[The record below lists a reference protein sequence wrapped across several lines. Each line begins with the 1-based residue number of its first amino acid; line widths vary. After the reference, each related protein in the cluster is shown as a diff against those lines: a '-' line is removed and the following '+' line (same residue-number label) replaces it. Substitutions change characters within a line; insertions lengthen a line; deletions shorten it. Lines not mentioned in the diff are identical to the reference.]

1 MKNPSTPSV
10 LFRLC
15 DDALIVA
22 NTGAPFTREGVI
34 AICHLHLSSKD
45 KDTLL
50 QERVFI
56 KENRRLIA
64 DIAGRMIESYRPN
77 SNRIIEDAR
86 GEIGLNKE
94 YQGRLLWELLQN
106 VDDAAVA
113 ADPGQAARDGL
124 QPIGAKGLGFK
135 SVLEISESPEIY
147 SGDFRFL
154 FSRERTLD
162 RLQGILKGGDNT
174 VPIFRIPH
182 ECEPGKDCKDLLQNG
197 RSTVIRLP
205 FHAGKERETH
215 DKLAEKLG
223 SLSETCLLLC
233 QKLERIDIEIQGQY
247 SRVLEIDRDGAFGF
261 HCEKATFT
269 LAKNNHQTQWRRW
282 CKEWTPRNDRP
293 RSVAVFLPLEN
304 GKEMQCG
311 EEQRLHVFFPADREK
326 ISAKALIHADYELE
340 NNREGLQ
347 KMQPCGDEIRAEV
360 CKIVERVLKEID
372 PAVALRA
379 FGSVA
384 ANGEDGN
391 ETSKLN
397 AAIAET
403 VLGTA
408 FVPVIGGGCVKPA
421 EVRLWQLEIGK
432 VLRPEKV
439 GDRKILAPELE
450 EIRGIISNLIP
461 HHNIRKGALEHA
473 EILQNCKNNSL
484 EECLEA
490 VKIAVKIRRSALPN
504 ARQVDESLEK
514 APFWWTGETG
524 RALTGESRLLQ
535 KQPDEWPDF
544 IKCDELDP
552 IFLEKLQTPAGDANK
567 MPAAS
572 ISESL
577 KKVGNDGKGGL
588 WPLESSNYFEDIL
601 LPFCQ
606 GEGVRWQDIGG
617 KILSLALKWHGESKW
632 HDNPKIAEDAKQ
644 TFRFPTGSVEKKE
657 WLVAADCY
665 AGEAW
670 GGPAH
675 FDSFFKDIP
684 NRGVVLPLKDWGL
697 PPNAENS
704 VGKWKPLLER
714 FSVSRTPKT
723 WKCPQKN
730 LRHIDRKYGLESD
743 AIERFIGERRPYGSD
758 VRFVDHFPKSMGKKP
773 SEILEMAINMKRDG
787 CEFSRFSQFQTC
799 RWLPCTQAILSRE
812 GERLARPKDVYMPDC
827 GLGGLLPVVNTD
839 GISDN
844 KLRTSG
850 IEALLIELGV
860 RQDTQDEP
868 AEKICEWMVE
878 LEKREN
884 NAQSDESFR
893 WGESDR
899 VAKQRGKYAK
909 AAKAVYAH
917 YLKKFGEIPKDSPV
931 PYLRETDKGVFIA
944 FALARDV
951 FWLDQPYLDEP
962 GIRKAVVKAG
972 FKVFVFPLKVENAD
986 KSGLDP
992 ISKKLNMDCA
1002 WGDDSPEKAR
1012 LLREKYAERRRI
1024 LQLIIP
1030 ENAKSKLSEDIEIFA
1045 HKKLWMESQEFP
1057 EIKPETDFHITED
1070 GKLFVNSDGD
1080 DLRKWSALAAGLS
1093 TIADIRVYA
1102 PDLELLL
1109 IHGKDE
1115 CERRLRNHYHL
1126 TEEALRESGFF
1137 AVNPSDSL
1145 QENAEEAEMPMP
1157 DSGSPTAVENIE
1169 APARDTTMPHKENRI
1184 SLGETGESP
1193 AASGQSSIY
1202 PHFSGER
1209 IYRLAS
1215 PGGKSGGGDPEIKKE
1230 VEKAAVQA
1238 ATRHYKSRGYE
1249 VESVET
1255 ENFGWDLEAVKGGE
1269 KLRVEVKGISKGEVY
1284 VNMTPNEFRA
1294 AQQHRQSYRLAVFRK
1309 HLDVGCAIY
1318 ELQDNDHELQD
1329 NDQWRWIDGN
1339 DKSAAK
1345 KLATEERIS
1354 TIMVVKAID

>member
-64 DIAGRMIESYRPN
+64 DIAGRMIESYKPN

-247 SRVLEIDRDGAFGF
+247 SRVLEIDRDGVFGF

-304 GKEMQCG
+304 GKETQCG

-730 LRHIDRKYGLESD
+730 LRHIGRKYGLESD
-743 AIERFIGERRPYGSD
+743 AIKRLISERSPYGSSDD
-758 VRFVDHFPKSMGKKP
+758 VHFVDYFPKSMGKKP
-773 SEILEMAINMKRDG
+773 SEILEMAMDMKRDG
-787 CEFSRFSQFQTC
+787 CEFSHFSQFQTC
-799 RWLPCTQAILSRE
+799 RWLPCTQAIFSRE
-812 GERLARPKDVYMPDC
+812 GERLARPKDVYMPGC
-827 GLGGLLPVVNTD
+827 SLGDLLPVVNTD
-839 GISDN
+839 GISDD

-850 IEALLIELGV
+850 IKDLLIELGV
-860 RQDTQDEP
+860 RQNIQDEP
-868 AEKICEWMVE
+868 AEKIREWMVE
-878 LEKREN
+878 LQKLEN
-884 NAQSDESFR
+884 NAQLDESFR
-893 WGESDR
+893 WDESGR
-899 VAKQRGKYAK
+899 VAKQHGKYAEV
-909 AAKAVYAH
+909 AKAVYAH
-917 YLKKFGEIPKDSPV
+917 YLKKFREIPKDSPV

-951 FWLDQPYLDEP
+951 FWLDQPYLGEP

-972 FKVFVFPLKVENAD
+972 FKVFVFPLKVENAH

-992 ISKKLNMDCA
+992 ISEKLNMGCV
-1002 WGDDSPEKAR
+1002 WGDDLPEKTR
-1012 LLREKYAERRRI
+1012 LLCEKHAERWCI
-1024 LQLIIP
+1024 LQLVIP
-1030 ENAKSKLSEDIEIFA
+1030 DENAKGKLSKDIKISA
-1045 HKKLWMESQEFP
+1045 RKGLWMKSQEFP
-1057 EIKPETDFHITED
+1057 EIKPETDFHITEA
-1070 GKLFVNSDGD
+1070 GELFVNVDGD
-1080 DLRKWSALAAGLS
+1080 DLRQWSALAAGLS
-1093 TIADIRVYA
+1093 TIIAGNRDYA
-1102 PDLELLL
+1102 PGLESLLM
-1109 IHGKDE
+1109 HGEDE
-1115 CERRLRNHYHL
+1115 CKRRLRNQYHL
-1126 TEEALRESGFF
+1126 TEEAIQESKFG
-1137 AVNPSDSL
+1137 AGNSSDSP
-1145 QENAEEAEMPMP
+1145 QENAEEAEDSIS
-1157 DSGSPTAVENIE
+1157 DSGSIVPVARTEARSHAATIAPEENYASPKE
-1169 APARDTTMPHKENRI
+1169 ADA
-1184 SLGETGESP
+1184 SP
-1193 AASGQSSIY
+1193 AAIEQ
-1202 PHFSGER
+1202 P
-1209 IYRLAS
+1209 
-1215 PGGKSGGGDPEIKKE
+1215 
-1230 VEKAAVQA
+1230 AARA
-1238 ATRHYKSRGYE
+1238 AASRGYSRSSGGESDDHKKFKEWVAAHPEKIGIGKVGPKQEYEFDSLHRVDLLFDLGDERIAVE
-1249 VESVET
+1249 VKPKKSLDSDVRR
-1255 ENFGWDLEAVKGGE
+1255 GIYQCVAYKALLEAEIKVN
-1269 KLRVEVKGISKGEVY
+1269 KLRVKARALLVIERDEFPPQWEYERSVLGVEVKVIPPRNSSDSE
-1284 VNMTPNEFRA
+1284 
-1294 AQQHRQSYRLAVFRK
+1294 
-1309 HLDVGCAIY
+1309 
-1318 ELQDNDHELQD
+1318 
-1329 NDQWRWIDGN
+1329 
-1339 DKSAAK
+1339 
-1345 KLATEERIS
+1345 
-1354 TIMVVKAID
+1354 

>member
-1 MKNPSTPSV
+1 MKNKSTNSDTPPTIR
-10 LFRLC
+10 FRLT
-15 DDALIVA
+15 DNDLIVENFGENA
-22 NTGAPFTREGVI
+22 KAFTRKGVI
-34 AICHLHLSSKD
+34 SICYTSLSAKSNHVTDLECENYEIPD
-45 KDTLL
+45 K
-50 QERVFI
+50 I
-56 KENRRLIA
+56 KEELNHLP
-64 DIAGRMIESYRPN
+64 PN
-77 SNRIIEDAR
+77 ARQSHIGNEERSIED
-86 GEIGLNKE
+86 
-94 YQGRLLWELLQN
+94 YSGRFVLELLQN
-106 VDDAAVA
+106 ADDAVSKES
-113 ADPGQAARDGL
+113 DEM
-124 QPIGAKGLGFK
+124 IGMKGLGFK
-135 SVLEISESPEIY
+135 SVFEITDEPEIH
-147 SGDFRFL
+147 SGDFHFRL
-154 FSRERTLD
+154 KKEPDGLRVPER
-162 RLQGILKGGDNT
+162 IKP
-174 VPIFRIPH
+174 V
-182 ECEPGKDCKDLLQNG
+182 ECAAATQ
-197 RSTVIRLP
+197 IRLP
-205 FHAGKERETH
+205 FRNDAAKKAAQTALDALESMRA
-215 DKLAEKLG
+215 DILFFCQ
-223 SLSETCLLLC
+223 SLR
-233 QKLERIDIEIQGQY
+233 RIDIEIDGLPA
-247 SRVLEIDRDGAFGF
+247 RRLEIHPVPRNGENLDQIRVDDIELV
-261 HCEKATFT
+261 EKSGEETT
-269 LAKNNHQTQWRRW
+269 SPTNWRRW
-282 CKEWTPRNDRP
+282 LCEPQPASGGKRI
-293 RSVAVFLPLEN
+293 SAGVCLPLD
-304 GKEMQCG
+304 KERKISSCKKG
-311 EEQRLHVFFPADREK
+311 EPLRVFFPTEDQIEGVR
-326 ISAKALIHADYELE
+326 ALIHASCEVE
-340 NNREGLQ
+340 SNRKHLSDAERPDRDSIC
-347 KMQPCGDEIRAEV
+347 KMLRNLV
-360 CKIVERVLKEID
+360 KEILLSQKD
-372 PAVALRA
+372 SAGALLQA
-379 FGSVA
+379 FGKTKTAKNPDDKKMV
-384 ANGEDGN
+384 NRLGN
-391 ETSKLN
+391 
-397 AAIAET
+397 AIAEA
-403 VLGTA
+403 VRETA
-408 FVPVIGGGCVKPA
+408 FVPVIGGGFVKPA
-421 EVRLWQLEIGK
+421 EVRLWGFGIGK
-432 VLRPEKV
+432 VLREEETADKKLLTPDLDDLEKETGIL
-439 GDRKILAPELE
+439 GDLGAR
-450 EIRGIISNLIP
+450 EIRDE
-461 HHNIRKGALEHA
+461 EHA
-473 EILQNCKNNSL
+473 HILRHCKNDSR
-484 EECLEA
+484 EKCIEAAKTA
-490 VKIAVKIRRSALPN
+490 VKIAAKAARCVHAGVKQTI
-504 ARQVDESLEK
+504 ESFLRE
-514 APFWWTGETG
+514 APFWWTGKIG
-524 RALTGESRLLQ
+524 RALNGEPHLLL

-544 IKCDELDP
+544 IEPDFIKFEALDSIFSNELT
-552 IFLEKLQTPAGDANK
+552 TPTTNANK
-567 MPAAS
+567 AQALGDS
-572 ISESL
+572 DFNSL
-577 KKVGNDGKGGL
+577 KTCGI
-588 WPLESSNYFEDIL
+588 WPLERSDYFEQIL
-601 LPFCQ
+601 LPFYR
-606 GEGVRWQDIGG
+606 GKGVEWWQDNGG
-617 KILSLALKWHGESKW
+617 KILSWALKWNGESKW
-632 HDNPKIAEDAKQ
+632 HDNPKIAEEAKQ
-644 TFRFPTGSVEKKE
+644 TFRFPTGSIEKKE

-675 FDSFFKDIP
+675 FDSFFKGIP

-714 FSVSRTPKT
+714 FGVSRTPKT
-723 WKCPQKN
+723 WQCPQEN

-1012 LLREKYAERRRI
+1012 LLSEKYAERRRI

-1230 VEKAAVQA
+1230 VEKAAMQA

-1255 ENFGWDLEAVKGGE
+1255 KNLGWDLEAVKGGE
-1269 KLRVEVKGISKGEVY
+1269 KLRVEVKGISKGGVY

-1309 HLDVGCAIY
+1309 NLDVGCAIY
-1318 ELQDNDHELQD
+1318 ELQD

-1345 KLATEERIS
+1345 KLSTEEKIS
-1354 TIMVVKAID
+1354 TIVSMIVKAID

>member
-1 MKNPSTPSV
+1 MKNTSTPSV

-34 AICHLHLSSKD
+34 AICYLHLSPKGS
-45 KDTLL
+45 TPP
-50 QERVFI
+50 QGYSE
-56 KENRRLIA
+56 ENCGLIA
-64 DIAGRMIESYRPN
+64 GIAKRRIESYEVDPTLIAEHAN
-77 SNRIIEDAR
+77 
-86 GEIGLNKE
+86 GESGYDKE
-94 YQGRLLWELLQN
+94 YRGRLLWELLQN

-162 RLQGILKGGDNT
+162 QLKGVLKGGDNT

-182 ECEPGKDCKDLLQNG
+182 EREPGKDCKDLLQNG

-205 FHAGKERETH
+205 FRAGKEKETH

-233 QKLERIDIEIQGQY
+233 QKLERIDIEIQGQ
-247 SRVLEIDRDGAFGF
+247 SPRVLEIDRGGVFGF

-282 CKEWTPRNDRP
+282 CKEWTPQKEGNDRS
-293 RSVAVFLPLEN
+293 RSAAVFMPLED
-304 GKEMQCG
+304 GKETQCR

-347 KMQPCGDEIRAEV
+347 KTQPCGDEIRAEV
-360 CKIVERVLKEID
+360 CNLVEGILKEID

-403 VLGTA
+403 VRETA

-439 GDRKILAPELE
+439 GDQKILAPELE
-450 EIRGIISNLIP
+450 GIRGIISNLIP
-461 HHNIRKGALEHA
+461 RHNIRKGALEHA
-473 EILQNCKNNSL
+473 ELLQNCKNNSL

-490 VKIAVKIRRSALPN
+490 AKIAVKIRRSALPYN
-504 ARQVDESLEK
+504 ARQVDEPLEK

-552 IFLEKLQTPAGDANK
+552 IFLEKLQTPAVDANK

-577 KKVGNDGKGGL
+577 KKAGNDGRGGL

-617 KILSLALKWHGESKW
+617 KILSLALKWH
-632 HDNPKIAEDAKQ
+632 DNPKIAEEAKQ

-684 NRGVVLPLKDWGL
+684 NRGVVLPLKDWGMS
-697 PPNAENS
+697 PDAGNS
-704 VGKWKPLLER
+704 VEKWKPLLER
-714 FSVSRTPKT
+714 FGVSRTPKT
-723 WKCPQKN
+723 WKCSQEN

-743 AIERFIGERRPYGSD
+743 AIKRLISERRPYGSD

-787 CEFSRFSQFQTC
+787 CEFSDFSQFQTC

-812 GERLARPKDVYMPDC
+812 GERLARPKDVYMPGC
-827 GLGGLLPVVNTD
+827 SLGDLLPVVNTD
-839 GISDN
+839 GISDD

-850 IEALLIELGV
+850 IKDLLIELGV
-860 RQDTQDEP
+860 RQNIQDEP
-868 AEKICEWMVE
+868 AEKIREWMVE
-878 LEKREN
+878 LQKLEN
-884 NAQSDESFR
+884 NAQLDESFR
-893 WGESDR
+893 WDESGR
-899 VAKQRGKYAK
+899 VAKQHGKYAEV
-909 AAKAVYAH
+909 AKAVYAH
-917 YLKKFGEIPKDSPV
+917 YLKKFREIPKDSPV

-951 FWLDQPYLDEP
+951 FWLDQPYLGEP

-972 FKVFVFPLKVENAD
+972 FKIFVFTLKDENAD
-986 KSGLDP
+986 RSELDP
-992 ISKKLNMDCA
+992 ISKKLSMECIY
-1002 WGDDSPEKAR
+1002 GDDSLEETR
-1012 LLREKYAERRRI
+1012 LLCEKYAERWRI

-1030 ENAKSKLSEDIEIFA
+1030 ENAKGKLSGDIKICA
-1045 HKKLWMESQEFP
+1045 HKGLWMESQEFP
-1057 EIKPETDFHITED
+1057 EIKPETDFHLMED
-1070 GKLFVNSDGD
+1070 GKLFVNVDGD
-1080 DLRKWSALAAGLS
+1080 KLRKWSALAAGLS
-1093 TIADIRVYA
+1093 TIVGNRAYA
-1102 PDLELLL
+1102 PDLESLLM
-1109 IHGKDE
+1109 HGEDE
-1115 CERRLRNHYHL
+1115 CMRRLRNQYHL
-1126 TEEALRESGFF
+1126 TEAAIRESEVF
-1137 AVNPSDSL
+1137 AGNLSDSP
-1145 QENAEEAEMPMP
+1145 QENAEGAEMPTP
-1157 DSGSPTAVENIE
+1157 DSGSPAVVENIE
-1169 APARDTTMPHKENRI
+1169 APARDATMPRKENRI
-1184 SLGETGESP
+1184 SPGETGESP
-1193 AASGQSSIY
+1193 AASGQSSAY
-1202 PHFSGER
+1202 PPVSGER
-1209 IYRLAS
+1209 ISRPANS
-1215 PGGKSGGGDPEIKKE
+1215 GGTSGGGDPEIKKE

-1238 ATRHYKSRGYE
+1238 ATRHYRSRGYE
-1249 VESVET
+1249 VESVEAK
-1255 ENFGWDLEAVKGGE
+1255 NLGWDLEAVKGGE
-1269 KLRVEVKGISKGEVY
+1269 KLRVEVKGISGERISVSL
-1284 VNMTPNEFRA
+1284 THNEFKA
-1294 AQQHRQSYRLAVFRK
+1294 TKQHRPDYRLAVFRNIPNN
-1309 HLDVGCAIY
+1309 HRCAIY
-1318 ELQDNDHELQD
+1318 KQRDDG
-1329 NDQWRWIDGN
+1329 DQWQWVEGDQWQWVEGDN
-1339 DKSAAK
+1339 TAAK
-1345 KLATEERIS
+1345 QLKTKNKAD
-1354 TIMVVKAID
+1354 IMQD

>member
-1 MKNPSTPSV
+1 MKNTSTPSV

-64 DIAGRMIESYRPN
+64 DIASRMIESYRPN

-86 GEIGLNKE
+86 GEISLNKE

-113 ADPGQAARDGL
+113 ADPDQAARDGL

-135 SVLEISESPEIY
+135 SVLEISKSPEIY

-162 RLQGILKGGDNT
+162 RLQGILKDGNNT

-182 ECEPGKDCKDLLQNG
+182 ECEPGKDCRDLLQSG

-205 FHAGKERETH
+205 FRAGEEKETR

-233 QKLERIDIEIQGQY
+233 QKLERIDIEIQGQ
-247 SRVLEIDRDGAFGF
+247 SPRVLEIDRGGVFGF

-304 GKEMQCG
+304 GKATQCDK
-311 EEQRLHVFFPADREK
+311 EQRLHVFFPADREK

-340 NNREGLQ
+340 TNREGLQ
-347 KMQPCGDEIRAEV
+347 KTQPYGGEIRAEV
-360 CKIVERVLKEID
+360 CNLVEGILKEID

-461 HHNIRKGALEHA
+461 CHNIRKGALEHA

-577 KKVGNDGKGGL
+577 KKVGNDGRGGL

-617 KILSLALKWHGESKW
+617 KILSLALKW

-730 LRHIDRKYGLESD
+730 LRHIGRKYGLESD
-743 AIERFIGERRPYGSD
+743 AIERLINERSPYGSSDD
-758 VRFVDHFPKSMGKKP
+758 VHFVDYFPKSMGKKP
-773 SEILEMAINMKRDG
+773 SEILEMAMDMKRDG
-787 CEFSRFSQFQTC
+787 CEFSHFSQFQTC

-812 GERLARPKDVYMPDC
+812 GERLARPKDVYMPGC
-827 GLGGLLPVVNTD
+827 SLGDLLPVVNTD
-839 GISDN
+839 GISDD

-850 IEALLIELGV
+850 IALLKELGV
-860 RQDTQDEP
+860 RQNIQDEP
-868 AEKICEWMVE
+868 AEKIREWMVE
-878 LEKREN
+878 LQKLEN
-884 NAQSDESFR
+884 NAQLDASFR
-893 WGESDR
+893 WGESGR
-899 VAKQRGKYAK
+899 VAKQHGKYAEV
-909 AAKAVYAH
+909 AKAVYAH
-917 YLKKFGEIPKDSPV
+917 YLKIFGAIPKDSPV

-951 FWLDQPYLDEP
+951 FWLDQPYLGEP

-972 FKVFVFPLKVENAD
+972 FKIFVFTLKDENAD
-986 KSGLDP
+986 ESGLDP
-992 ISKKLNMDCA
+992 ISKKLNMGCV
-1002 WGDDSPEKAR
+1002 WGYDSLETLEKTPQTR

-1024 LQLIIP
+1024 LQLVILD
-1030 ENAKSKLSEDIEIFA
+1030 ENDKGKLSEDIEIFA
-1045 HKKLWMESQEFP
+1045 HKGLWMESHEFP
-1057 EIKPETDFHITED
+1057 KIKPETDFHLMED
-1070 GKLFVNSDGD
+1070 GKLLVNVDGD
-1080 DLRKWSALAAGLS
+1080 ELRKWSALAAGLS
-1093 TIADIRVYA
+1093 TIVGNRAYA
-1102 PDLELLL
+1102 PDLESLLM
-1109 IHGKDE
+1109 HGEDE
-1115 CERRLRNHYHL
+1115 CKRRLRNQYHL
-1126 TEEALRESGFF
+1126 TEEAIRKSRVF
-1137 AVNPSDSL
+1137 AGNLSNSP
-1145 QENAEEAEMPMP
+1145 QENAEGAEMPTP
-1157 DSGSPTAVENIE
+1157 DSGSPAVVENIE
-1169 APARDTTMPHKENRI
+1169 APARDATMPRKENRI
-1184 SLGETGESP
+1184 SPGETGESP
-1193 AASGQSSIY
+1193 AASGQSSAY
-1202 PHFSGER
+1202 PPVSGER
-1209 IYRLAS
+1209 ISRPANS
-1215 PGGKSGGGDPEIKKE
+1215 GGTSGGGGGGGDPEDNKE

-1238 ATRHYKSRGYE
+1238 AKRHYKSRGYE

-1269 KLRVEVKGISKGEVY
+1269 KLRVEVKGISKDRVF
-1284 VNMTPNEFRA
+1284 VSLTHNEFKA
-1294 AQQHRQSYRLAVFRK
+1294 AKRHRSDYRLAVFR
-1309 HLDVGCAIY
+1309 DTPNSRRCAIY
-1318 ELQDNDHELQD
+1318 KQRGNG
-1329 NDQWRWIDGN
+1329 DQWQRVEGDN
-1339 DKSAAK
+1339 TAAEQLK
-1345 KLATEERIS
+1345 TKN
-1354 TIMVVKAID
+1354 KADIVQD

>member
-1 MKNPSTPSV
+1 MKNASTPSA

-34 AICHLHLSSKD
+34 AICYLHLSPKGS
-45 KDTLL
+45 TPP
-50 QERVFI
+50 QGYSE
-56 KENRRLIA
+56 ENCGLIA
-64 DIAGRMIESYRPN
+64 GIAKRRIESYEVDSTLIAEHAN
-77 SNRIIEDAR
+77 
-86 GEIGLNKE
+86 GESGYDKE
-94 YQGRLLWELLQN
+94 YRGRLLWELLQN

-162 RLQGILKGGDNT
+162 RLQGILKDGNNT

-182 ECEPGKDCKDLLQNG
+182 ECEPGKDCRDLLQSG

-205 FHAGKERETH
+205 FRAGKEKETR

-233 QKLERIDIEIQGQY
+233 QKLERIDIEIQGQ
-247 SRVLEIDRDGAFGF
+247 SPRVLEIDRGGVFGF

-304 GKEMQCG
+304 GKETQCD

-340 NNREGLQ
+340 INREGLQ
-347 KMQPCGDEIRAEV
+347 KTQPYGGEIRAEV
-360 CKIVERVLKEID
+360 CNLVEGILKEID

-461 HHNIRKGALEHA
+461 CHNIRKGALEHA

-577 KKVGNDGKGGL
+577 KKVGNDGRGGL

-617 KILSLALKWHGESKW
+617 KILSLALKW

-730 LRHIDRKYGLESD
+730 LRHIGRKYGLESD
-743 AIERFIGERRPYGSD
+743 AIKRLISERSPYGSSDD
-758 VRFVDHFPKSMGKKP
+758 VHFVDYFPKSMGKKP
-773 SEILEMAINMKRDG
+773 SEILEMAMDMKRDG
-787 CEFSRFSQFQTC
+787 CEFSHFSQFQTC

-812 GERLARPKDVYMPDC
+812 GERLARPKDVYMPGC
-827 GLGGLLPVVNTD
+827 SLGDLLPVVNTD
-839 GISDN
+839 GISDD

-850 IEALLIELGV
+850 IKDLLIELGV
-860 RQDTQDEP
+860 RQNIQDEP
-868 AEKICEWMVE
+868 AEKIREWMVE
-878 LEKREN
+878 LQKLEN
-884 NAQSDESFR
+884 NAQLDESFR
-893 WGESDR
+893 WDESGR
-899 VAKQRGKYAK
+899 VAKQHGKYAEV
-909 AAKAVYAH
+909 AKAVYAH
-917 YLKKFGEIPKDSPV
+917 YLKKFREIPKDSPV

-951 FWLDQPYLDEP
+951 FWLDQPYLGEP

-972 FKVFVFPLKVENAD
+972 FKIFVFTLKDENAH

-992 ISKKLNMDCA
+992 ISKKLNMGCV
-1002 WGDDSPEKAR
+1002 WGYDSLETLKKTRQTR
-1012 LLREKYAERRRI
+1012 LLCEKYAERRCI
-1024 LQLIIP
+1024 LQLVIRD
-1030 ENAKSKLSEDIEIFA
+1030 ENDKGKLSEDIDIFA
-1045 HKKLWMESQEFP
+1045 HKGLWMESHEFP
-1057 EIKPETDFHITED
+1057 KIKPETDFHLMED
-1070 GKLFVNSDGD
+1070 GKLLVNVDGD
-1080 DLRKWSALAAGLS
+1080 ELRKWSALAAGLS
-1093 TIADIRVYA
+1093 TIVGNRAYA
-1102 PDLELLL
+1102 PDLESLLM
-1109 IHGKDE
+1109 HGEDE
-1115 CERRLRNHYHL
+1115 CMRRLRNQYHL
-1126 TEEALRESGFF
+1126 TEEAIRKSRVF
-1137 AVNPSDSL
+1137 AGNLSNSP
-1145 QENAEEAEMPMP
+1145 QENAEGAEMPTP
-1157 DSGSPTAVENIE
+1157 DSGSPAVVENIE
-1169 APARDTTMPHKENRI
+1169 ALARDATMPRKENRI
-1184 SLGETGESP
+1184 SPGETGESP
-1193 AASGQSSIY
+1193 AASGQSSAY
-1202 PHFSGER
+1202 PPVSGER
-1209 IYRLAS
+1209 ISRPANS
-1215 PGGKSGGGDPEIKKE
+1215 GGTSGGGDPEIKKE
-1230 VEKAAVQA
+1230 VEQAAVQA

-1255 ENFGWDLEAVKGGE
+1255 KNLGWDLEAVKGGE
-1269 KLRVEVKGISKGEVY
+1269 KLRVEVKGISKGGVY
-1284 VNMTPNEFRA
+1284 VNMTPNEFQA

-1309 HLDVGCAIY
+1309 YLDVGCAIY
-1318 ELQDNDHELQD
+1318 ELQDNA
-1329 NDQWRWIDGN
+1329 QWRWIDGN
-1339 DKSAAK
+1339 DKCVAK
-1345 KLATEERIS
+1345 KLTTEEKIS
-1354 TIMVVKAID
+1354 RIMVVKAID